1 MTDLIHLLHRA
12 VWGPWLLAIFLG
24 AGGYLTLRSR
34 GFQIRGFGTWMGET
48 AGKLAA
54 SRKPGK
60 SKREEEAGCPSRTG
74 VSQFQTACTALAAT
88 VGTGNIVGV
97 ATALAAGGPGA
108 VFWMWVSALIGMM
121 TAYGETWLGIRY
133 RHRKADGKW
142 ICGPMVTLEKGAKR
156 PGLARI
162 YALLCVLASLGMG
175 SMVQANSLAET
186 AEFTWQMPKN
196 LVCFDFNN
204 CRRAGHS
211 GRNRENC
218 ICGRTA
224 DTLVGRNLSDNFSD
238 GTVYLPQTDSRSH
251 SGHYDKS
258 VFAF

>member
-133 RHRKADGKW
+133 RASESRWKMDMRPDGY
-142 ICGPMVTLEKGAKR
+142 IGKR
-156 PGLARI
+156 G
-162 YALLCVLASLGMG
+162 
-175 SMVQANSLAET
+175 ET
-186 AEFTWQMPKN
+186 AWPCQDLRAALRAGVSRYGKYGTGQLPGRDRRVYLADAEN

-251 SGHYDKS
+251 TGHYDKS

>member
-24 AGGYLTLRSR
+24 AGGYLTIRSR

-60 SKREEEAGCPSRTG
+60 SKREEEAGRPSRTG

-133 RHRKADGKW
+133 RHR
-142 ICGPMVTLEKGAKR
+142 
-156 PGLARI
+156 
-162 YALLCVLASLGMG
+162 
-175 SMVQANSLAET
+175 
-186 AEFTWQMPKN
+186 
-196 LVCFDFNN
+196 
-204 CRRAGHS
+204 
-211 GRNRENC
+211 
-218 ICGRTA
+218 
-224 DTLVGRNLSDNFSD
+224 
-238 GTVYLPQTDSRSH
+238 
-251 SGHYDKS
+251 
-258 VFAF
+258 